1 MLILLAARI
10 WLQSVW
16 WDINSWWFLGR
27 DMEVSGNCLLILWR
41 FEICKTKSK
50 KATPW
55 VNLRVDYYCH
65 FAHLIVVV
73 VYLLSRVQLFATP
86 WTVAQEAPLSVE
98 LCRQEYWSGLLFPPL
113 GDLSELGIEPASPAL
128 AGRFFKAE
136 PPGKPHFAR
145 REGLIFRLVQK

>member
-1 MLILLAARI
+1 M
-10 WLQSVW
+10 
-16 WDINSWWFLGR
+16 
-27 DMEVSGNCLLILWR
+27 
-41 FEICKTKSK
+41 
-50 KATPW
+50 
-55 VNLRVDYYCH
+55 DYYCH
-65 FAHLIVVV
+65 FAHLVVVV

-98 LCRQEYWSGLLFPPL
+98 LCRQEYWSWLPFPPP

-136 PPGKPHFAR
+136 PPGKSHFAH